1 MVRLAFPADTHPMF
15 RDANIDIR
23 IELQNRPNNFALES
37 SATPIPNSAPSL
49 NPPTQSLIEA
59 CPFSE
64 YKLAFY
70 VLNRNTVYGGRNSR
84 KPGSIRINAE
94 VHIDGKLMFSRY
106 IASYGASKEGA
117 ILDGPGRERPFMFE
131 PTRVVETGGITD
143 VRQASKVGTIRVD
156 IYLVELGDLSSSEN
170 PSTAASIGS
179 TEINELTKKAATTT
193 TATTVGQP
201 REFKGQTIKSTRLT
215 SRPILSH
222 TFIYKETSV
231 LEAEGLY
238 HMLQRFPPASFA
250 PHRGGLNAITKG
262 FIVTPPDSNTPTS
275 PSGTSISTISSSS
288 NASIRDD
295 TTKWK
300 PAFSHSNGAAK
311 QMKSFI
317 SAPFKRRLT
326 DMIINPESV
335 GSVVE
340 ITEKQQ
346 QPRGSSN
353 EIVMETIDLV
363 SSDSETEDTL
373 EEGECLPNP
382 KRRSNELNMEPPAH
396 TAQSFS
402 NPPFPNTEPQTK
414 PREPE
419 QQTPLVNERA
429 SIPKRRTKTADR
441 NKVQTKKAAISKQQR
456 TTPHQTTE
464 PHFSILPPPPPPPKI
479 TAPPTSR
486 LEQEI
491 EASRLAA
498 FTRMKQQTLYR
509 EPSPEPRITTT
520 NSPKSIIHRP
530 PTDSSSNRANTNPD
544 CSPQTKQDDTM
555 MELIVI
561 TDDED
566 DFLAPPPPSL
576 AHQEEGQFLSA
587 SRNLLVN
594 HDHNKSTSFKIKLP
608 KHAPAV
614 VKNET
619 PSNDN
624 SNRPFSPKREV
635 MGPPTAPES
644 IMKAKMPFPT
654 PPQYP
659 TPEKSYTANN
669 HLSNAAKFESDDVIL
684 VSDDEN
690 DADGHIPPIVT
701 TELSSRDAP
710 ATKQEHPFDPTS
722 TTTTTT
728 TLQNVAPTKPTTNVV
743 KKLVTSTK
751 TTTTA
756 SQDSR
761 LITVMYRSKAGR
773 IHTMARRIP
782 ITFDWTVYDFLSAT
796 DGMRC
801 EEDDQWAVAWG
812 PDLKRIDMHCRVFE
826 MLKVGEEME
835 VVVWMERKS

>member
-1 MVRLAFPADTHPMF
+1 MVLLAFPADTHAMF
-15 RDANIDIR
+15 RDAAIDMR
-23 IELQNRPNNFALES
+23 IELQNRRSNFALES
-37 SATPIPNSAPSL
+37 SPTPIPNAASSL

-64 YKLAFY
+64 YKLAFF
-70 VLNRNTVYGGRNSR
+70 VVNRNTVYGGRNSR

-94 VHIDGKLMFSRY
+94 VHIDGKLAFSRY

-117 ILDGPGRERPFMFE
+117 MLDGAGRERPFMFE

-143 VRQASKVGTIRVD
+143 VHQASKVGTIRVD
-156 IYLVELGDLSSSEN
+156 IYLVELGDLSTSEN
-170 PSTAASIGS
+170 PSTSASLGP
-179 TEINELTKKAATTT
+179 TEINERSKKAATTT
-193 TATTVGQP
+193 TATTVGRP

-222 TFIYKETSV
+222 TFIYKESSV

-250 PHRGGLNAITKG
+250 PHRGGLNAITRG
-262 FIVTPPDSNTPTS
+262 FTLTPPDFNTPTS
-275 PSGTSISTISSSS
+275 PCGTSISTTSSSS

-300 PAFSHSNGAAK
+300 PAFSQSNGAAK

-326 DMIINPESV
+326 DMIINSDGV

-346 QPRGSSN
+346 QPCGSSN
-353 EIVMETIDLV
+353 DVAMEIIDLV
-363 SSDSETEDTL
+363 SSDSEAEDTL
-373 EEGECLPNP
+373 EEGECLPEP
-382 KRRSNELNMEPPAH
+382 KRRSNELNMVPPAH

-402 NPPFPNTEPQTK
+402 NPPFPYAEPQTK
-414 PREPE
+414 PREPD
-419 QQTPLVNERA
+419 QHTPLENERA
-429 SIPKRRTKTADR
+429 SIPKRRTKSTDR
-441 NKVQTKKAAISKQQR
+441 NNIQTKKAAISKQQR
-456 TTPHQTTE
+456 TTHNQTTE
-464 PHFSILPPPPPPPKI
+464 PQISILPPPPPPPKI
-479 TAPPTSR
+479 IAPPISR

-498 FTRMKQQTLYR
+498 FTRMKQQTLHR
-509 EPSPEPRITTT
+509 EPSPEPRTTT
-520 NSPKSIIHRP
+520 HTPKSIIHRT
-530 PTDSSSNRANTNPD
+530 PTDSSSNRVFKTNPD
-544 CSPQTKQDDTM
+544 SSPQTKQDDTM

-566 DFLAPPPPSL
+566 DFLDRPPPPPPPRPPTL
-576 AHQEEGQFLSA
+576 AHQEEGQILSA
-587 SRNLLVN
+587 SRNLLAN
-594 HDHNKSTSFKIKLP
+594 HNHNKSTSFKIKLA

-619 PSNDN
+619 SSNDH

-635 MGPPTAPES
+635 VGPVAPES
-644 IMKAKMPFPT
+644 TMKAKMPFPT

-659 TPEKSYTANN
+659 TPEKIHTANKRMP
-669 HLSNAAKFESDDVIL
+669 NATNFESDDVIL

-690 DADGHIPPIVT
+690 DADGIPPIVAT
-701 TELSSRDAP
+701 ALSSRDAP
-710 ATKQEHPFDPTS
+710 ATKQEQPFHPTS
-722 TTTTTT
+722 TTTI
-728 TLQNVAPTKPTTNVV
+728 QNVAPINPTANIV
-743 KKLVTSTK
+743 KKLTSTTK
-751 TTTTA
+751 TA